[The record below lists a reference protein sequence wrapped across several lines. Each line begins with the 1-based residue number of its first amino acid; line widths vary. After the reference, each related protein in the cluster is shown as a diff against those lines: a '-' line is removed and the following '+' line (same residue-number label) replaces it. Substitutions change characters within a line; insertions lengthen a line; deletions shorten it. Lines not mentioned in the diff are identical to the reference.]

1 MSTSRLR
8 VVHVID
14 SLAGSGGA
22 ENRLVDEVIALDDRF
37 DQTVVRLF
45 ERDFLDARL
54 TAAGIP
60 VIALGFLAGR
70 AGRTW
75 PMVTRRLTGELR
87 QLRPDVIH
95 TSLFTGNLV
104 GQLAGWRLGVPVVS
118 TFNRTGELSLQRELQ
133 AGVASWKG
141 RVMQSIGRWAV
152 GRGDVHYRAVGGYAR
167 ETNCASLGLPLDR
180 ATVVPRGVALAADAA
195 GGAGDG
201 AGADAA
207 PTTGGAGGDVA
218 AAAVSGGAGRDAA
231 AAAVSGG
238 NAVAATRGDRAAF
251 GVPDGVPLFANVA
264 RLVPEK
270 AQHLLVEAFAL
281 VREQVPDAHLAIAG
295 APGPAEAAV
304 LDAIERTG
312 TGEAVHLLGFR
323 DDARDLVALAD
334 VFAFSSISEGSPGA
348 VVEAMAL
355 GAPVAAFAIPPVAE
369 LTAGDRYAWMAEPGS
384 AQALATAMLGA
395 LHDPD
400 RRERAAAGRRHA
412 ADRYSLPAVARQL
425 GDLLERRA
433 GRDPSSS
440 GGSADPPATTA
451 GAGASPGTGA
461 SPGAEATAG
470 AGTEAGAGAGTTPAG
485 KAVEP

>member
-45 ERDFLDARL
+45 ERDFLEARL

-60 VIALGFLAGR
+60 VVALGYLAGR

-75 PMVTRRLTGELR
+75 PLVARRLTTELR
-87 QLRPDVIH
+87 EVRPDVIH

-104 GQLAGWRLGVPVVS
+104 GQLAGWRLGIPVVS

-141 RVMQSIGRWAV
+141 RVMQSIGRRATSL
-152 GRGDVHYRAVGGYAR
+152 GDVHYRAVGDYAR
-167 ETNCASLGLPLDR
+167 ATNCASLGLPIDR
-180 ATVVPRGVALAADAA
+180 ATVVPRGVALAASPA
-195 GGAGDG
+195 GTPDG
-201 AGADAA
+201 AGGSD
-207 PTTGGAGGDVA
+207 GGA
-218 AAAVSGGAGRDAA
+218 RP
-231 AAAVSGG
+231 
-238 NAVAATRGDRAAF
+238 GDRAPF

-281 VREQVPDAHLAIAG
+281 VREQAPDAHLAIAG

-312 TGEAVHLLGFR
+312 TGEVVHLLGFR
-323 DDARDLVALAD
+323 DDARDLVAAAD

-369 LTAGDRYAWMAEPGS
+369 LTEGDRYGWLAEPGS
-384 AQALATAMLGA
+384 AEELATAMLGA
-395 LHDPD
+395 LRDAD
-400 RRERAAAGRRHA
+400 RLERAAAGRQHA
-412 ADRYSLPAVARQL
+412 AERYSLPAVARRL

-433 GRDPSSS
+433 GRGQVKAGDEAS
-440 GGSADPPATTA
+440 GVIEHGVPEPER
-451 GAGASPGTGA
+451 TG
-461 SPGAEATAG
+461 
-470 AGTEAGAGAGTTPAG
+470 
-485 KAVEP
+485 EP